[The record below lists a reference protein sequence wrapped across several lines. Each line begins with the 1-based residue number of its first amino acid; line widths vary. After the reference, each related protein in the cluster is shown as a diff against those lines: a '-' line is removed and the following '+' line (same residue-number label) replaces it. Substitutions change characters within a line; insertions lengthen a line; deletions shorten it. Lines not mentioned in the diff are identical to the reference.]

1 MTMDIL
7 ERFISITKVPR
18 PSGHLDK
25 IQDFLVGFA
34 KERDIECTVD
44 DHGNILMRRPGNT
57 GYVAL
62 QGHQDMVASK
72 VPGKTFDFTEQPID
86 VLIEG
91 NRITADGTTLGADN
105 GVGIAMMLN
114 ALESED
120 LKDVSLECLFT
131 TDEEIGLLGAKGLKE
146 DVLSSRYLINLDMEN
161 ENKITIGCAGAA
173 NIVARFNNDGI
184 VSDGPWW
191 ELKVTGLLS
200 GHSSMAGFGRA
211 NAIRLASGFLSRLS
225 NVKLSSIDGGTFNNV
240 IPMECDVIFST
251 TDTFQYSKLE
261 MYKEEIAERY
271 HDTDPGI
278 TMELRPVDGSRH
290 ALGTVATNGII
301 SSLNGCPND
310 LFEKGDAG
318 TLASSNLGIVRTGE
332 CIEVTSMMRGATD
345 ELIDRYSNEIAST
358 FRKNG
363 ADVTIDRMFP
373 PWHEPEGS
381 DLQRIS
387 TETYKEMFG
396 RMPVIEIT
404 HGGLECGIIRNRCPS
419 IQAIAVGPDM
429 VGMHTPDETLDIDS
443 LRRMERFVFEL
454 VKRLS
459 G

>member
-1 MTMDIL
+1 MDIL

-18 PSGHLDK
+18 PSGHLDR
-25 IQDFLVGFA
+25 IQDFLIDFA
-34 KERDIECTVD
+34 KGHDIGYDVD

-72 VPGKTFDFTEQPID
+72 LPNRTFDFTEQPID

-114 ALESED
+114 ALESDD

-146 DVLSSRYLINLDMEN
+146 DVLSSKYLINLDMEN

-173 NIVARFNNDGI
+173 NIVARFPNDGT

-191 ELKVTGLLS
+191 ELKISGLLS

-211 NAIRLASGFLSRLS
+211 NAIKLASGYLSGLS
-225 NVKLSSIDGGTFNNV
+225 NVRLSSIDGGTFNNV
-240 IPMECDVIFST
+240 IPMECRAVFST
-251 TDTFQYSKLE
+251 TDTFQFSKFE

-271 HDTDPGI
+271 RDTDPGI
-278 TMELRPVDGSRH
+278 IMELIPVEGSRH
-290 ALGTVATNGII
+290 ALSTVTTNGII

-318 TLASSNLGIVRTGE
+318 TMASSNLGIISTGDR
-332 CIEVTSMMRGATD
+332 IEVTSMMRGATD
-345 ELIDRYSNEIAST
+345 ELIDRYSESIASA

-363 ADVTIDRMFP
+363 ADVTVDRMFP

-387 TETYKEMFG
+387 TETYRDMFG

-404 HGGLECGIIRNRCPS
+404 HGGLECGIIRNKCPD

-443 LRRMERFVFEL
+443 LRRVERFVFEL

-459 G
+459 E